1 MRPGIDFGT
10 TNSSIARF
18 DGNRLHRLELDPA
31 NDNASILPSL
41 IYIDR
46 EQRAKVGTAAAT
58 EYLRRETG
66 RAVSW
71 EKRRVGEIDVVNAGV
86 SYVQTVHIMVDTAAQ
101 GRLLQYVKTSLRDP
115 GYEGTQVF
123 GRFYTVDEL
132 IAILLRWLKTRA
144 DEEFGE
150 ESDGVVIGRP
160 VRFSDD
166 AAITERAEEMLYK
179 AARLAGFEK
188 ISFELEPIG
197 AAAFYHRSVERR
209 QRALIFD
216 FGGGTLDLTVAELG
230 GPLAPR
236 ILATHGVLVGGDDL
250 DKRLMQSLYKY
261 FGGAAAPGGKP
272 PVPEYVLELLD
283 NWQTMPIL
291 SRPHYLRLLEDLRAR
306 SGNPRSIAAL
316 RTLVSRNLGF
326 KLFREIEQAK
336 KTLSDKWIAPLVFGH
351 EEIDIHENVTRKEF
365 EGMIVREIERVE
377 RGIAQVMA
385 DAGVTPSDIEIVLRT
400 GGTSAVPVFAS
411 LLERLFGEDKIR
423 EMDLLTSVVGGL
435 AIIAE
440 EGGGSTP
447 PYELRYPRRL
457 DLLGSIQAA
466 SHRPYAWYEFR
477 VGAQC
482 YIDHPYTLRRLPA
495 ALSGLPAIATAQADK
510 TATAKRFLEFNLPRA
525 ARVYVAYDNAV
536 KGVPEWLR
544 SFEPHTFQVLVDQ
557 WGTERSFRLLSR
569 EFAPGRV
576 ALGGNAGPGQSESV
590 FMNYLVIVQF
600 KM

>member
-1 MRPGIDFGT
+1 LRPGIDFGT

-18 DGNRLHRLELDPA
+18 DGNSLHRLELDPA
-31 NDNASILPSL
+31 NDNANILPSL
-41 IYIDR
+41 LYIDR
-46 EQRAKVGTAAAT
+46 DHSAVVGTAAAI

-71 EKRRVGEIDVVNAGV
+71 EKRRVGEIDVVNAGI

-101 GRLLQYVKTSLRDP
+101 GRLLQYVKTALRDP
-115 GYEGTQVF
+115 TYEGTQVF

-132 IAILLRWLKTRA
+132 ISILFRWLKTRA

-150 ESDGVVIGRP
+150 KSESVVIGRP

-166 AAITERAEEMLYK
+166 AAVTGRAEEMLYK
-179 AARLAGFEK
+179 AARLAGFDK

-197 AAAFYHRSVERR
+197 AAAFYHRSAERR

-230 GPLAPR
+230 GKTTPR

-250 DKRLMQSLYKY
+250 DKRMMQSLYKY

-291 SRPHYLRLLEDLRAR
+291 SRPDYLRLIEDLRAR

-316 RTLVSRNLGF
+316 RTLVTRNLGF

-336 KTLSDKWIAPLVFGH
+336 KTLSDKWITPLGFTH
-351 EEIDIHENVTRKEF
+351 DEIDIHESITRKQF
-365 EGMIVREIERVE
+365 EGMIVQEIDRVE
-377 RGIAQVMA
+377 KGIGQVMA
-385 DAGVTPSDIEIVLRT
+385 DAGVTSSDVEIVLRT
-400 GGTSAVPVFAS
+400 GGTSAVPVFGS

-423 EMDLLTSVVGGL
+423 DLDLLTSVVGGL
-435 AIIAE
+435 AIVAE

-447 PYELRYPRRL
+447 PYELRYPLRL
-457 DLLGSIQAA
+457 DTLGPIQAT
-466 SHRPYAWYEFR
+466 SNRPYVWYEFR

-482 YIDHPYTLRRLPA
+482 YIDHPYALRRLPA

-510 TATAKRFLEFNLPRA
+510 SATGSPFLQFQLPRA
-525 ARVYVAYDNAV
+525 ARVFVAYDAAV
-536 KGVPEWLR
+536 KGLPEWLR
-544 SFEPHTFQVLVDQ
+544 SFEHHELKILVDQ
-557 WGTERSFRLLSR
+557 WGTDRDFRVLSR
-569 EFAPGRV
+569 KFGPGHV
-576 ALGGNAGPGQSESV
+576 ALGANSGPGQSESV

-600 KM
+600 EM